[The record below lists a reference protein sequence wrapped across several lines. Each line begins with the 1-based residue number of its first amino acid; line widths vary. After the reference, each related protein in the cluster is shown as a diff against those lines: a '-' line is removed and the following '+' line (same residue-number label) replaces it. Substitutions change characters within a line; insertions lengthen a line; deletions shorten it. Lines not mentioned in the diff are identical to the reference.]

1 MTHDSKPRLL
11 FQGKHLKFLDRNG
24 WEYVEHG
31 TAPEA
36 AMVVALTDRGE
47 IVLTEEFRPAMNAF
61 VIALPSGLV
70 GDEGPEDAVDAA
82 RRELQ
87 EETGHAAA
95 RFRRLAR
102 GPGSAGQ
109 SSERITFF
117 LAEGVRAAGQ
127 QAEHDRGKIR
137 VHVVPVAR
145 LLAWARARERAGK
158 IVDPKI
164 YAGLF
169 LAGRRSTVGRLAA
182 AGKAPAPT
190 APSGR
195 SSRRPSRARRGRSR
209 SSKPR
214 SRRRTPPR
222 PRSGR

>member
-1 MTHDSKPRLL
+1 MTEPKLL
-11 FQGKHLKFLDRNG
+11 FQGRHLRFLDREG
-24 WEYVEHG
+24 WEYVEHC

-47 IVLTEEFRPAMNAF
+47 IVLTEEFRPAMNAS

-70 GDEGPEDAVDAA
+70 GDEGPEDAAVAA
-82 RRELQ
+82 RRELR
-87 EETGHAAA
+87 EETGHTAA

-117 LAEGVRAAGQ
+117 LAEGARAAGE

-145 LLAWARARERAGK
+145 ILAWARARERAGAV
-158 IVDPKI
+158 VDPKI
-164 YAGLF
+164 YAGLY
-169 LAGRRSTVGRLAA
+169 LAGRRPAGKRPAA
-182 AGKAPAPT
+182 AGKRAAPT
-190 APSGR
+190 SPSGR

-209 SSKPR
+209 SSKPS
-214 SRRRTPPR
+214 SRRRSRPHPR
-222 PRSGR
+222 PGR

>member
-1 MTHDSKPRLL
+1 MTEDSKPTLL

-24 WEYVEHG
+24 WEYVEHC

-70 GDEGPEDAVDAA
+70 GDEGPEDAVVAA
-82 RRELQ
+82 RRELR

-95 RFRRLAR
+95 RFLRLAR

-117 LAEGVRAAGQ
+117 LAEGVRAAGE

-145 LLAWARARERAGK
+145 LLAWARARERAGAV
-158 IVDPKI
+158 VDPKI
-164 YAGLF
+164 YAGLW
-169 LAGRRSTVGRLAA
+169 LVGSTRAGASPASTS
-182 AGKAPAPT
+182 
-190 APSGR
+190 PSRR

-209 SSKPR
+209 SSKPS
-214 SRRRTPPR
+214 SRRRSPPR